1 MPDII
6 LDSNVL
12 ADFLAQFFNEAER
25 GQRNFRSRNRITD
38 KCVFHINKIIASY
51 NISGTLSSGLVIAS
65 SLAFVEIVRK
75 WESIVKNRFSI
86 IQFAAFIEQ
95 PPEWFFIASIDED
108 LIGYIL
114 RTPID
119 IALPNGE
126 IKPIEWTDAVHVSTV
141 ISRGNA
147 GLLAT
152 TDQRIEQIKIL
163 QNRVI

>member
-25 GQRNFRSRNRITD
+25 GQRNFRSRDRITD

-51 NISGTLSSGLVIAS
+51 NISGDLSSGLVIAS

-75 WESIVKNRFSI
+75 WEVIVKKRFNI

-108 LIGYIL
+108 LIDYIL
-114 RTPID
+114 MTPTD

-141 ISRGNA
+141 ISRGNSC
-147 GLLAT
+147 LIAT
-152 TDQRIEQIKIL
+152 TDQRIEQINIL
-163 QNRVI
+163 KNRII